1 MRLIISGGGT
11 GGHVYPALA
20 VVPKLEQRC
29 AELDLLWIGSDGGM
43 EQALVE
49 RAGLTF
55 EAIAAL
61 GLRGKNP
68 FASAQGLWA
77 LSQGYRQSRQI
88 IRRFRPDALFVTGGY
103 VCVPVTLAAR
113 QARVPGIIY
122 LPDIEPGLAI
132 KFLARF
138 ANKVAVTAPEAQQF
152 FKPGLTVVTGYPV
165 REDFFSQTAEIS
177 AQRTSAV
184 WEGEPK
190 ATARRQLGLRDD
202 LPVLMV
208 FGGSRGARSINE
220 AVMQQLE
227 AFLQVG
233 QVVHVTG
240 TLDEAAVLA
249 RRAELSPDEQTRYH
263 VSAYLHDEM
272 VTALLAA
279 DLVVS
284 RAGASVL
291 GEFPAAR
298 LPAILVPYP
307 YAGAHQKANAAY
319 LARHG
324 AAIVINDADLKQ
336 QLQATVIDLLA
347 NPKKLE
353 AMRRASRSLA
363 QPAAAARLAQEILM
377 VSNYGN

>member
-1 MRLIISGGGT
+1 
-11 GGHVYPALA
+11 
-20 VVPKLEQRC
+20 
-29 AELDLLWIGSDGGM
+29 M

-68 FASAQGLWA
+68 FAAAQGLWA

-88 IRRFRPDALFVTGGY
+88 MRRYRPDVLFVTGGY

-113 QARVPGIIY
+113 QAGVSVIIY

-138 ANKVAVTAPEAQQF
+138 ADRVAVTALEAQQF
-152 FKPGLTVVTGYPV
+152 FKPGLTVVIGYPV
-165 REDFFSQTAEIS
+165 RDEFFSPAFRREDQ
-177 AQRTSAV
+177 
-184 WEGEPK
+184 GEV
-190 ATARRQLGLRDD
+190 RRQLGLRED

-208 FGGSRGARSINE
+208 FGGSRGARSINQ
-220 AVMQQLE
+220 AVTKDLE
-227 AFLQVG
+227 SYLQIC

-240 TLDEAAVLA
+240 TLDEAWVLA
-249 RRAELSPDEQTRYH
+249 RRAELSPELQTRYH

-279 DLVVS
+279 DLVIS

-291 GEFPAAR
+291 GEFPAAG
-298 LPAILVPYP
+298 LSAILVPYP
-307 YAGAHQKANAAY
+307 YAGAHQNRNAEY
-319 LARHG
+319 LAQHQ
-324 AAIVINDADLKQ
+324 AAVVIKDAELSQRLKGTVIELITDQ
-336 QLQATVIDLLA
+336 DKLQA
-347 NPKKLE
+347 
-353 AMRRASRSLA
+353 MSRAS
-363 QPAAAARLAQEILM
+363 ARLAQPEAATRLAQVI
-377 VSNYGN
+377 VEVRDRGN

>member
-1 MRLIISGGGT
+1 
-11 GGHVYPALA
+11 
-20 VVPKLEQRC
+20 
-29 AELDLLWIGSDGGM
+29 M

-113 QARVPGIIY
+113 QAGVPVIIY

-165 REDFFSQTAEIS
+165 REEFFSS
-177 AQRTSAV
+177 SF
-184 WEGEPK
+184 EGGGRGEV
-190 ATARRQLGLRDD
+190 RRQLGLRDD

-220 AVMQQLE
+220 AVTQQLE
-227 AFLQVG
+227 ALLQVG

-240 TLDEAAVLA
+240 TLDEASVLA

-291 GEFPAAR
+291 GEFPAAG
-298 LPAILVPYP
+298 LPAMLVPYP
-307 YAGAHQKANAAY
+307 YAGAHQNANAAY

-324 AAIVINDADLKQ
+324 AAIVVNDADLNRR
-336 QLQATVIDLLA
+336 LRDTVIDLLA
-347 NPKKLE
+347 NPEKLE
-353 AMRRASRSLA
+353 AMRQASRSLA

>member
-20 VVPKLEQRC
+20 VVPKLKQQC
-29 AELDLLWIGSDGGM
+29 ADLNLLWIGSQGGM

-55 EAIAAL
+55 ESIAAL

-68 FASAQGLWA
+68 FSALQGLWA
-77 LSQGYRQSRQI
+77 LSQGYRQSRHLM
-88 IRRFRPDALFVTGGY
+88 RRYRPDRLLVTGGY
-103 VCVPVTLAAR
+103 VCVPVTLAAW
-113 QARVPGIIY
+113 QAGVPIIIY

-138 ANKVAVTAPEAQQF
+138 ATRVAVTAPEAQQF

-165 REDFFSQTAEIS
+165 RDELFAPSFQ
-177 AQRTSAV
+177 
-184 WEGEPK
+184 EGDRGEVSEVK
-190 ATARRQLGLRDD
+190 AAARHQLGLRTD

-208 FGGSRGARSINE
+208 FGGSRGARTINQ
-220 AVMQQLE
+220 AVARQLE
-227 AFLQVG
+227 AYLQVA

-240 TLDEAAVLA
+240 TLDEAWVLA
-249 RRAELSPDEQTRYH
+249 RRAELPPEEQTRYR

-279 DLVVS
+279 DLVIS

-291 GEFPAAR
+291 GEFPAAG

-307 YAGAHQKANAAY
+307 HAGAHQNANAAY
-319 LARHG
+319 LARHQ
-324 AAIVINDADLKQ
+324 AALVIKDADLNER
-336 QLQATVIDLLA
+336 LRDTVVALITDRA
-347 NPKKLE
+347 KLE
-353 AMRRASRSLA
+353 AMGRACQSLA
-363 QPAAAARLAQEILM
+363 QPKAASRLAQEIVM
-377 VSNYGN
+377 VGKYGN

>member
-1 MRLIISGGGT
+1 LIISGGGT

-20 VVPKLEQRC
+20 VVPKLKQQC
-29 AELDLLWIGSDGGM
+29 AELDLLWIGSRDGM

-55 EAIAAL
+55 ESIAAL

-68 FASAQGLWA
+68 FASGQGLWA

-88 IRRFRPDALFVTGGY
+88 IRRFRPDVLFVTGGY

-113 QARVPGIIY
+113 QAGVPIIIY

-138 ANKVAVTAPEAQQF
+138 AKRVAVTAPEAQQF

-165 REDFFSQTAEIS
+165 RDQFFPPSFLGGSWGEAGEVKTA
-177 AQRTSAV
+177 
-184 WEGEPK
+184 
-190 ATARRQLGLRDD
+190 ARRQLSLRND

-249 RRAELSPDEQTRYH
+249 RRAELPPDWQTRYR
-263 VSAYLHDEM
+263 VSAYLHNEM

-279 DLVVS
+279 DLVIS

-291 GEFPAAR
+291 GEFPAAG

-307 YAGAHQKANAAY
+307 YAGAHQNSNAAY

-336 QLQATVIDLLA
+336 RLQATVIDLLA

-353 AMRRASRSLA
+353 AMRRSSRSLA

>member
-1 MRLIISGGGT
+1 
-11 GGHVYPALA
+11 
-20 VVPKLEQRC
+20 
-29 AELDLLWIGSDGGM
+29 M

-68 FASAQGLWA
+68 FAAAQGLWA

-88 IRRFRPDALFVTGGY
+88 MRRFRPDVLFVTGGY

-113 QARVPGIIY
+113 QAGVPVIIY

-138 ANKVAVTAPEAQQF
+138 AAKVAVTAPEAQQF
-152 FKPGLTVVTGYPV
+152 FKSGLTVVTGYPV
-165 REDFFSQTAEIS
+165 RDNLFFPSLREGDWGED
-177 AQRTSAV
+177 
-184 WEGEPK
+184 K
-190 ATARRQLGLRDD
+190 ATVRRQLGLRED
-202 LPVLMV
+202 LPVLMI
-208 FGGSRGARSINE
+208 FGGSRGARSINQ
-220 AVMQQLE
+220 AVAEDME
-227 AFLQVG
+227 SYLQVC

-240 TLDEAAVLA
+240 TLDEAWVLA
-249 RRAELSPDEQTRYH
+249 RRAELSPDLQTRYH

-279 DLVVS
+279 DLVIS

-291 GEFPAAR
+291 GEFPAAA

-307 YAGAHQKANAAY
+307 YAGAHQNRNAEY
-319 LARHG
+319 LARHQ
-324 AAIVINDADLKQ
+324 AAVVIKDAELSQRLKG
-336 QLQATVIDLLA
+336 TVLELITDQD
-347 NPKKLE
+347 KLR
-353 AMRRASRSLA
+353 AMSRASARLA
-363 QPAAAARLAQEILM
+363 QPEAAARLAQVIVE
-377 VSNYGN
+377 VRDRGN

>member
-1 MRLIISGGGT
+1 
-11 GGHVYPALA
+11 
-20 VVPKLEQRC
+20 
-29 AELDLLWIGSDGGM
+29 
-43 EQALVE
+43 VE

-113 QARVPGIIY
+113 QAGAPVIIY

-165 REDFFSQTAEIS
+165 REEFFSPS
-177 AQRTSAV
+177 F
-184 WEGEPK
+184 EGGSRGE
-190 ATARRQLGLRDD
+190 ARRQLGLRDD

-220 AVMQQLE
+220 AVTQQLE
-227 AFLQVG
+227 ALLQVG

-240 TLDEAAVLA
+240 VLDESTVLA
-249 RRAELSPDEQTRYH
+249 RRAELSPAAQTRYH
-263 VSAYLHDEM
+263 VSAYLYDEM
-272 VTALLAA
+272 ATALLTA

-291 GEFPAAR
+291 GEFPAAG

-324 AAIVINDADLKQ
+324 AAIVINDADLKRR
-336 QLQATVIDLLA
+336 LRDTVLDLLA
-347 NPKKLE
+347 NPQKLE
-353 AMRRASRSLA
+353 AMRRASRNLA
-363 QPAAAARLAQEILM
+363 MPEAAAHLAQEILM

>member
-1 MRLIISGGGT
+1 
-11 GGHVYPALA
+11 
-20 VVPKLEQRC
+20 
-29 AELDLLWIGSDGGM
+29 M

-68 FASAQGLWA
+68 FAAAQGLWA

-88 IRRFRPDALFVTGGY
+88 MRRFRPDVLFVTGGY

-113 QARVPGIIY
+113 QAGVPVIIY

-138 ANKVAVTAPEAQQF
+138 AAKVAVTAPEAQQF

-165 REDFFSQTAEIS
+165 RDDLFSPSFQGGG
-177 AQRTSAV
+177 
-184 WEGEPK
+184 WGEVK
-190 ATARRQLGLRDD
+190 AAARRQLGLRDD
-202 LPVLMV
+202 LPVLMI
-208 FGGSRGARSINE
+208 FGGSRGARSINQ
-220 AVMQQLE
+220 AVAKDIE
-227 AFLQVG
+227 SYLQIC

-240 TLDEAAVLA
+240 TLDEAWVLA
-249 RRAELSPDEQTRYH
+249 RRAELSPELQTRYR

-279 DLVVS
+279 DLVIS

-291 GEFPAAR
+291 GEFPAAE
-298 LPAILVPYP
+298 LPAILVPYL
-307 YAGAHQKANAAY
+307 YAGAHQNRNAEY
-319 LARHG
+319 LARHQ
-324 AAIVINDADLKQ
+324 AAVVIKDAELSQRLKE
-336 QLQATVIDLLA
+336 TVIETITDQD
-347 NPKKLE
+347 KLR
-353 AMRRASRSLA
+353 AMSRAS
-363 QPAAAARLAQEILM
+363 ARLAQPEAATRLAQVI
-377 VSNYGN
+377 VEVRDRGN

>member
-1 MRLIISGGGT
+1 LIISGGGT

-20 VVPKLEQRC
+20 VVPKLEQQC
-29 AELDLLWIGSDGGM
+29 AELDLLWIGSQGGM

-88 IRRFRPDALFVTGGY
+88 IRRFRPEALFVTGGY

-113 QARVPGIIY
+113 QAGAPVIIY

-165 REDFFSQTAEIS
+165 REEFFSQTAEVYK
-177 AQRTSAV
+177 TSAV
-184 WEGEPK
+184 WDGETK
-190 ATARRQLGLRDD
+190 AAARRQFGLRDD

-220 AVMQQLE
+220 AVTQQLE
-227 AFLQVG
+227 ALLQVG

-240 TLDEAAVLA
+240 VLDEAAVLA
-249 RRAELSPDEQTRYH
+249 RRAELSPATQTRYH
-263 VSAYLHDEM
+263 VSAYLYDEM
-272 VTALLAA
+272 ATALLAA

-291 GEFPAAR
+291 GEFPAAG

-324 AAIVINDADLKQ
+324 AAIVINDADLKRR
-336 QLQATVIDLLA
+336 LRDTVLDLLA
-347 NPKKLE
+347 NPQKLE

-363 QPAAAARLAQEILM
+363 LPEAAAHLAQEILM

>member
-20 VVPKLEQRC
+20 VVPKLRQQC
-29 AELDLLWIGSDGGM
+29 AELDLLWIGSSGGM

-68 FASAQGLWA
+68 FAAAQGLWA

-88 IRRFRPDALFVTGGY
+88 MRRFRPDVLFVTGGY

-113 QARVPGIIY
+113 QAGVPVIIY

-138 ANKVAVTAPEAQQF
+138 AAKVAVTAPEAQQF

-165 REDFFSQTAEIS
+165 RDDLFSPSFQGGG
-177 AQRTSAV
+177 
-184 WEGEPK
+184 WGEVK
-190 ATARRQLGLRDD
+190 AAARRQLGLRDD
-202 LPVLMV
+202 LPVLMI
-208 FGGSRGARSINE
+208 FGGSRGARSINQ
-220 AVMQQLE
+220 AVAKDIE
-227 AFLQVG
+227 SYLQIC

-240 TLDEAAVLA
+240 TLDEAWVLA
-249 RRAELSPDEQTRYH
+249 RRAELSPELQTRYR

-279 DLVVS
+279 DLVIS

-291 GEFPAAR
+291 GEFPAAE
-298 LPAILVPYP
+298 LPAILVPYL
-307 YAGAHQKANAAY
+307 YAGAHQNRNAEY
-319 LARHG
+319 LARHQ
-324 AAIVINDADLKQ
+324 AAVVIKDAELSQRLKE
-336 QLQATVIDLLA
+336 TVIETITDQD
-347 NPKKLE
+347 KLR
-353 AMRRASRSLA
+353 AMSRAS
-363 QPAAAARLAQEILM
+363 ARLAQPEAATRLAQVI
-377 VSNYGN
+377 VEVRDRGN